1 MQAYISLLDDD
12 YSDNMSYDTEDMVT
26 RNTIAARKASLQRM
40 RHTKEKNNV
49 KNKYKNADTSKQW
62 YDPYVRTIKQAGL
75 FCRVK
80 YTRYLPM
87 MMA

>member
-12 YSDNMSYDTEDMVT
+12 YIDNMFYDTEDMVT

-40 RHTKEKNNV
+40 RHTKEKYIA
-49 KNKYKNADTSKQW
+49 NKYKNADTSKQW

-75 FCRVK
+75 FCQLSDV
-80 YTRYLPM
+80 YP
-87 MMA
+87 

>member
-1 MQAYISLLDDD
+1 MQVYISLLDDD